1 MTNSTKTVT
10 VRLMHNTSLTRT
22 RWCQPVGWEPANK
35 LAGAEFVDGSWW
47 DDQEEVAG
55 LVCFAEGDEGDE
67 IEVSLDDLRVASCG
81 DCKVI
86 GKVKL

>member
-10 VRLMHNTSLTRT
+10 VRLMHNTTLTRT
-22 RWCQPVGWEPANK
+22 RWCVPVGWEPTNN
-35 LAGAEFVDGSWW
+35 LTGAEFVDGSWW